1 MKITPKSAIAWNL
14 RGIAKKAAGHS
25 DFEDDYAMADVLAE
39 SEKQLE
45 EFGRQ
50 RKLSPTGWQSRD
62 EVEAKKSAKGTDFL
76 VSFALQNKL
85 EDNQILFSLGVPGVW
100 LQSRGEQALRPVTF
114 CTDRSLSLAHSE
126 PEVLAGEREAW
137 QLQRDSDGLP
147 GWFAD
152 PARGYRKC
160 ARETNFGILIL
171 RLNAA
176 YICSMACRWE
186 LGYIA
191 EELLHFF
198 IPSSDTRREPNRII
212 AWKDILQTPELCR
225 RAFADPEFD
234 IEQGESAWNQDEFE
248 DAQAEIMARDAV
260 TRISDMAELMEEE
273 LKERRVQ
280 FQSELRLR
288 QLAHL
293 LASSYLDEVD
303 GARQQATEQLASL
316 HRRLGNEEEYSRLM
330 QRMEAD
336 KNDHAAEGPH
346 ATVRKL
352 ERSLNMGELK
362 FGESH
367 GSVERALDNLAT
379 ALHKIENFSR
389 EREMLRRLLNIREQN
404 LGEDHADVEAVKD
417 RIRDA
422 RPASITGEVYQTPT
436 AAF

>member
-1 MKITPKSAIAWNL
+1 
-14 RGIAKKAAGHS
+14 
-25 DFEDDYAMADVLAE
+25 MADELAE

-45 EFGRQ
+45 EFGRH
-50 RKLSPTGWQSRD
+50 RKFASPTGWQSRD
-62 EVEAKKSAKGTDFL
+62 EVEAKTSAKGTDFL
-76 VSFALQNKL
+76 ISFAYDNKSQ
-85 EDNQILFSLGVPGVW
+85 DNEILFFLDKVDVW
-100 LQSRGEQALRPVTF
+100 LQSRGKQERRPVTF
-114 CTDRSLSLAHSE
+114 CTDRSLSLAHSRTG
-126 PEVLAGEREAW
+126 VLVGEEEAW

-160 ARETNFGILIL
+160 ASETNFGILIL
-171 RLNAA
+171 RLNVA

-191 EELLHFF
+191 EELLHVF

-225 RAFADPEFD
+225 RAFAADIINPELD
-234 IEQGESAWNQDEFE
+234 IVPGESAWNQDEFE
-248 DAQAEIMARDAV
+248 DAEAEIMARDAV
-260 TRISDMAELMEEE
+260 TRISDMAGLMEEE

-303 GARQQATEQLASL
+303 GARQQATEQLASV
-316 HRRLGNEEEYSRLM
+316 HRRLGNEEECSRLM
-330 QRMEAD
+330 QTMEAD
-336 KNDHAAEGPH
+336 MNDHAAEGPH

-352 ERSLNMGELK
+352 ERSLNMRELK

-367 GSVERALDNLAT
+367 ESVERALDKLAT
-379 ALHKIENFSR
+379 ALHEIKNYSR
-389 EREMLRRLLNIREQN
+389 ELEMLHRLLNIKEHN
-404 LGEDHADVEAVKD
+404 LGKDHADVAAVKD

-422 RPASITGEVYQTPT
+422 RPASIIVYQAPAT
-436 AAF
+436 AS